1 MVYDWKTGFV
11 TWRDYDCKYKA
22 LLENSTLRSI
32 QFWSYMQMPGDQATV
47 RVSIPDK
54 MPLMEG
60 QNFTLRENK
69 MTVGTGRIVSL
80 KVSTY
85 EGCLSV
91 TIMLKHLN
99 IFFFRIQ
106 FTFQQSIS

>member
-1 MVYDWKTGFV
+1 
-11 TWRDYDCKYKA
+11 
-22 LLENSTLRSI
+22 
-32 QFWSYMQMPGDQATV
+32 MPGDQATV

-80 KVSTY
+80 KVST
-85 EGCLSV
+85 
-91 TIMLKHLN
+91 
-99 IFFFRIQ
+99 
-106 FTFQQSIS
+106 

>member
-60 QNFTLRENK
+60 QNFTLRENN

-80 KVSTY
+80 KVSFY
-85 EGCLSV
+85 EA
-91 TIMLKHLN
+91 
-99 IFFFRIQ
+99 F
-106 FTFQQSIS
+106 

>member
-1 MVYDWKTGFV
+1 MIGRLD
-11 TWRDYDCKYKA
+11 
-22 LLENSTLRSI
+22 LLHGETMI
-32 QFWSYMQMPGDQATV
+32 MPGDQATV

-69 MTVGTGRIVSL
+69 ITVGTGRIVSL

-99 IFFFRIQ
+99 NFFSGSNSR
-106 FTFQQSIS
+106 SSKV